1 MHGRSL
7 LLRGAVVTAT
17 AGLGLILL
25 AGSGPPEASAG
36 VPAGAGVAK
45 VPGPALADTGY
56 AITNEAVLRGCVGC
70 HRLDEN
76 GRMGR
81 VSFMRKTPEGW
92 QRSIRRMASLHGMN
106 LDPETAREVVR
117 YLATHQGIAPE
128 ELEEGR
134 FEVER
139 RMVSHLYEDRDIQ
152 STCAACHSMGRIIT
166 QRRTGEEWKLL
177 IETHRG
183 LYPLVD
189 RQTFRNFSPPSSG
202 DRRHPVEKAVDHFTA
217 AYPLE
222 TPEWSAWAANLRAPR
237 LDGSW
242 ALEGHDPARGP
253 LFGTMTVRPVPGR
266 EDEFTHETTWVHP
279 EDGTTV
285 RRTGRTVVYT
295 GYQWRG
301 RSSAAGGSGPDLREV
316 LSVERGW
323 DRMSG
328 RWFTGDHD
336 ELGVDVTL
344 RRVTPAPL
352 VSGVYPPSVRTG
364 ATGQELRVFGANLPG
379 SVSAGDVDFGAGVTV
394 RSVSRTSAGVLVVR
408 VDVSADASPGMRDL
422 RLPGAARTGALA
434 VYDRIH
440 AVRVNPDREMA
451 RIGGEVH
458 PKRYAQ
464 FEAIAYHNGPDG
476 RAGTD
481 DDLPLGRV
489 PVEWS
494 IEEFPHTLEDDD
506 RAFVGTIDARGFFTP
521 GADGVPGDRSGDRNN
536 IGNVWVVA
544 THRPE
549 APSGAGN
556 ASPASPLRGRGHL
569 LVSVPIYL
577 YWDAWPER
585 PLPEPEPRRPVGD
598 VDGNG
603 GVGWGAAPVNPADN
617 GSPEALP

>member
-7 LLRGAVVTAT
+7 LLRVALATAT
-17 AGLGLILL
+17 AGMGLILL
-25 AGSGPPEASAG
+25 AGSGPPEVSAG
-36 VPAGAGVAK
+36 VPAESTLATI
-45 VPGPALADTGY
+45 PGPIIADTGY
-56 AITNEAVLRGCVGC
+56 AISNEAVLRGCVGC
-70 HRLDEN
+70 HRLDAN

-81 VSFMRKTPEGW
+81 VSFMRKSPEGW

-117 YLATHQGIAPE
+117 YLATHQGVAPE

-152 STCAACHSMGRIIT
+152 ATCAACHSMGRIIT
-166 QRRTGEEWKLL
+166 QRRSAEEWDLL
-177 IETHRG
+177 IETHRA

-202 DRRHPVEKAVDHFTA
+202 DRRHPVEKAVAHFKAT
-217 AYPLE
+217 YPLE
-222 TPEWSAWAANLRAPR
+222 TPEWASWSANLRAPR
-237 LDGSW
+237 LEGSW

-253 LFGTMTVRPVPGR
+253 LYGTVTVRAVPGR
-266 EDEFTHETTWVHP
+266 DDEFTHEATWVHP
-279 EDGTTV
+279 EDGATV

-301 RSSAAGGSGPDLREV
+301 RSSPAGGSGPDLREV
-316 LSVERGW
+316 LSVDRGW
-323 DRMSG
+323 NEMSG

-336 ELGVDVTL
+336 ELGIDVTL
-344 RRVTPAPL
+344 RRVTPAPV
-352 VSGVYPPSVRTG
+352 VSGVYPPSIRTG
-364 ATGQELRVFGANLPG
+364 TAGQEIRVYGANLPG
-379 SVSAGDVDFGAGVTV
+379 NLSARDVDFGAGVQV
-394 RSVSRTSAGVLVVR
+394 RGVSRPSAGVLVLR
-408 VDVSADASPGMRDL
+408 VDVDAGAAVGARDL

-434 VYDRIH
+434 VYDRVHSI
-440 AVRVNPDREMA
+440 RVTPDREMA
-451 RIGGEVH
+451 RIGGVVH

-464 FEAIAYHNGPDG
+464 FEAIGYHNGPDG
-476 RAGTD
+476 RPGTD
-481 DDLPLGRV
+481 DDIPLGRV

-494 IEEFPHTLEDDD
+494 LEEFPHTLEDDD
-506 RAFVGTIDARGFFTP
+506 RAFVGTVDARGFFTP
-521 GADGVPGDRSGDRNN
+521 GEDGIPGDRSGERNN

-544 THRPE
+544 THRP
-549 APSGAGN
+549 ADGGTTSG
-556 ASPASPLRGRGHL
+556 STPLRSRGHL

-598 VDGNG
+598 VDG
-603 GVGWGAAPVNPADN
+603 GA
-617 GSPEALP
+617 GSWEELP